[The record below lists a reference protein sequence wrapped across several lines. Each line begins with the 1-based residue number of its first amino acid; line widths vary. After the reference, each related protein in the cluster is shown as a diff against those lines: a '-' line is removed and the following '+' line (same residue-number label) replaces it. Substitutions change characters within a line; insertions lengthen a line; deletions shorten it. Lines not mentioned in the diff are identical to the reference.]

1 MHVIASG
8 PTSTVQAWPDDTQ
21 VYDSAAVATTVN
33 SIMLGAEHYP
43 QPGDECFDDIILRTT
58 S

>member
-1 MHVIASG
+1 MSG
-8 PTSTVQAWPDDTQ
+8 EHPGPGGH
-21 VYDSAAVATTVN
+21 AAVATTVN